1 MNENNNEQIGDRSKD
16 KFPNDLA
23 TNEWLNAL
31 KKSTKA
37 SYQTMWKYFLEYV
50 GMTGDQILANRKT
63 DKEYAWEKKTLGFK
77 QWLIESKKQAS
88 GSAVAGITSVRSFFA
103 YHRLG
108 LEFRNTEKAKLT
120 ESRRV
125 QEDYRFSKDD
135 LKKMCDHADLTEK
148 YIITVGKSFGLRA
161 GDFIGLRR
169 GDLEA
174 YIDREPPIS
183 IGELCT
189 QKENVTAFPFIDTD
203 AKPIIKMFLEQMDRD
218 GRTDANERILK
229 YRDEIQLSR
238 ILLRVAGKAGIKY
251 GNKNIRFHC
260 LRKFLI
266 DHLSNYMSESKWK
279 QIVGKTIAE
288 SAYVSPDMLREDYQ
302 RAMGETTYAKSVE
315 QGDIELMAKKQ
326 ALIMLAKLQ
335 GITENQMKT
344 IFRQKSIFIGRQLN
358 IKDEVDALEEATDK
372 ETENAKPKPKGCT
385 DGKHCQRIIEE
396 SELPVLLNEGY
407 YFVATLPSGKIVVS
421 ND

>member
-1 MNENNNEQIGDRSKD
+1 MNVKTNEW
-16 KFPNDLA
+16 FPNDLA
-23 TNEWLNAL
+23 TNEWLNSL
-31 KKSTKA
+31 KKSTKS
-37 SYQTMWKYFLEYV
+37 SYQTMWRYFLEYV
-50 GMTGDQILANRKT
+50 GMTGDQILVNRKT
-63 DKEYAWEKKTLGFK
+63 DKEYSWEKKTLTFK
-77 QWLIESKKQAS
+77 PWVMENKKQSS
-88 GSAVAGITSVRSFFA
+88 GSGVVAITSVRSFFA

-120 ESRRV
+120 EYKRV

-174 YIDREPPIS
+174 YIDRESPIS

-203 AKPIIKMFLEQMDRD
+203 AKPVVKMFLEQMSRD

-238 ILLRVAGKAGIKY
+238 ILLRVADKAGIKY

-279 QIVGKTIAE
+279 QIVGKTVPE
-288 SAYVSPDMLREDYQ
+288 SAYVSPDQLREDYQ
-302 RAMGETTYAKSVE
+302 RAMGETTFVKSFE
-315 QGDIELMAKKQ
+315 QGDMELMAKKQ
-326 ALIMLAKLQ
+326 ALLMLAKLQ
-335 GITENQMKT
+335 GLSDGEMKT
-344 IFRQKSIFIGRQLN
+344 IFRQKSIVLGRELN
-358 IKDEVDALEEATDK
+358 IKDEVDVLEEATEEK
-372 ETENAKPKPKGCT
+372 IKTVKPKAKGCT
-385 DGKHCQRIIEE
+385 DGKHCQRIVNE
-396 SELPVLLNEGY
+396 SELPELLADGY
-407 YFVATLPSGKIVVS
+407 QVVTTLPSGKIVVS